1 MKILRIRME
10 DFGPYVDEK
19 IDFAE
24 LNQQRLFLLEGKTGC
39 GKSTIIDGIVFALYG
54 KDSKGRDEGVRRN
67 SAPAKRNATVTLD
80 FEVAGVTYRVV
91 RSPQMT
97 DRDTGKKLKPHK
109 VNLAEIDSDGSVI
122 AGRTWDAVKEVGN
135 RITSII
141 RLNAIQFTRIV
152 VLPQGQFS
160 KFLRSKSEERQAL
173 LEAIF
178 PVDNWKEIQ
187 KRIMKESSDARK
199 ERAGLL
205 DAALQA
211 AAVVKEHTNAD
222 TEAFVEVDADRLKTI
237 DEVRLVHSEAETKI
251 SEWTTAIE
259 SQEKELV
266 KRREE
271 VEAQKKVI
279 IEQQEQNKAIAER
292 EKLLEEKGK
301 LDVLEKSTKPME
313 DALAKHHDAERLKG
327 ILASL
332 VSATTAVQE
341 NEATINAHMN
351 DTGMDSGL
359 KKKSTEEIK
368 QLADAISSNVIIV
381 NGINNDQRKKKEITE
396 SLDELIE
403 AEKNALTHFGEL
415 QYEQHKVWAAQIAKD
430 SLNKGDP
437 CLVCGST
444 QHPTPAGE
452 EEGEDSEL
460 GVAQDT
466 VRVAKEN
473 LQKANAEES
482 RLIDSI
488 KNQRDNLKL
497 GEGDEL
503 PVVSNLEA
511 ERDAY
516 QELYNLKLAG
526 ATLATTQ
533 NTAQEAW
540 GATENPHNLDTM
552 EKIDVQILESDRKKE
567 FTETI
572 SQFIKRHT
580 LNSAGLQK
588 QEIIDAEGKKTI
600 DNSNEIT
607 TWKETVGVLKDDE
620 QMHEIV
626 KTRLSDLES
635 SDTTL
640 STSIEEYT
648 LFSTGMADLQWAD
661 NHLRGKAGEKMQM
674 DIIAWILRRWF
685 ESALAEANSRLAE
698 IGSGRYSLE
707 MTQAGKEDKKTGLNI
722 GVIDALSDSLKPRST
737 TSLSGG
743 ESFYISLALALGM
756 SDVVSQE
763 AGGIRLGTLFIDE
776 GFGSLDQETLDDV
789 MSVIDD
795 VGGNDRV
802 IGLIS
807 HVESLKQ
814 RISSRISVTKKGDGT
829 SSTKVEA

>member
-10 DFGPYVDEK
+10 DFGPYVNER

-24 LNQQRLFLLEGKTGC
+24 LNQQRLFLLEGKTGS
-39 GKSTIIDGIVFALYG
+39 GKSTIIDGVVFALYG
-54 KDSKGRDEGVRRN
+54 KDSKGRDEDVRRN
-67 SAPAKRNATVTLD
+67 SAPANQNAIVTLD

-97 DRDTGKKLKPHK
+97 DQNSGKKLKPHK
-109 VNLAEIDSDGSVI
+109 VNLAEIDSAGNVI
-122 AGRTWDAVKEVGN
+122 AGRTWDAVKEVSS
-135 RITSII
+135 RIISII
-141 RLNAIQFTRIV
+141 RLNAAQFTRIV

-187 KRIMKESSDARK
+187 KRIMKEASDARNEK
-199 ERAGLL
+199 KGLL
-205 DAALQA
+205 DAAKQA
-211 AAVVKEHTNAD
+211 AAVAKEHTNIDSESSVEAD
-222 TEAFVEVDADRLKTI
+222 DDRLKTI
-237 DEVRLVHSEAETKI
+237 DEVRLVHLDAETKI

-271 VEAQKKVI
+271 VEAQKKLI

-292 EKLLEEKGK
+292 ENLVEEKGK

-332 VSATTAVQE
+332 VSAKTAVQE
-341 NEATINAHMN
+341 NKAAIDAHLN
-351 DTGMDSGL
+351 NTGMDAGL

-368 QLADAISSNVIIV
+368 QLADAISSNVTIV
-381 NGINNDQRKKKEITE
+381 NDINNDLRRKREITE
-396 SLDELIE
+396 SLDGLIE
-403 AEKNALTHFGEL
+403 SEKNAITHFGEL
-415 QYEQHKVWAAQIAKD
+415 QYEQLKVWAAQIAKD

-444 QHPTPAGE
+444 QHPSPAGE

-460 GVAQDT
+460 DIAQDT
-466 VRVAKEN
+466 VRWAKEN
-473 LQKANAEES
+473 LQKASTEES
-482 RLIDSI
+482 RLTDSI
-488 KNQRDNLKL
+488 KNLRDNLKL
-497 GEGDEL
+497 GEGNEL
-503 PVVSNLEA
+503 PVVSNLET
-511 ERDAY
+511 ERDAH

-526 ATLATTQ
+526 ATLVTTQ

-552 EKIDVQILESDRKKE
+552 EKIDVQILESDKKKE

-572 SQFIKRHT
+572 SQFSKRHT

-588 QEIIDAEGKKTI
+588 QEIIDAEGKKAI
-600 DNSNEIT
+600 DISKDIT
-607 TWKETVGVLKDDE
+607 TWRENTTVLTQNELAYGIAKA
-620 QMHEIV
+620 
-626 KTRLSDLES
+626 RLSDLES
-635 SDTTL
+635 SDSTL

-648 LFSTGMADLQWAD
+648 QFATGMADIQWVD
-661 NHLRGKAGEKMQM
+661 NHLRGKAGDKMHM

-685 ESALAEANSRLAE
+685 EAALAEANSRLAE

-776 GFGSLDQETLDDV
+776 GFGTLDQETLDDV

-814 RISSRISVTKKGDGT
+814 RIPSRISVTKKGDGT
-829 SSTKVEA
+829 SSTKVES